1 MDARKLRKDTALRRR
16 LWRAI
21 ATTTLIG
28 AALLL
33 GLEFWLRQMAGHG
46 AAQTG
51 RALWQLS
58 LAAAL
63 INLALIAVAA
73 LLARCL
79 LDWGRQT
86 REQGQW
92 PPAGLDWPGQNPIRH
107 GQDAL
112 RIAKR
117 LTYAGIA
124 AIVLAAGVAA
134 ATALRWLA

>member
-1 MDARKLRKDTALRRR
+1 MDARKLRKDTVLRRR
-16 LWRAI
+16 LWRAL
-21 ATTTLIG
+21 ATTTLVG
-28 AALLL
+28 AVLLV
-33 GLEFWLRQMAGHG
+33 GLEFWLRQMASHG
-46 AAQTG
+46 AAQAG

-63 INLALIAVAA
+63 INLALIVVAA

-79 LDWGRQT
+79 LGWGRQT

-92 PPAGLDWPGQNPIRH
+92 PPAGLEWPGQAPVRH

-112 RIAKR
+112 RVAKR

-124 AIVLAAGVAA
+124 TLVLAAGVAA
-134 ATALRWLA
+134 ATALRWLG